1 MRRRALQRGSV
12 MVEVALVATLFF
24 ALVFGVISIA
34 YLVYAY
40 NSVGFMAQQGA
51 RWASVRGNT
60 SGSPTT
66 PAAVKTYVLTQ
77 GTGLATTALNVTT
90 TFTPDQNPG
99 STVKV
104 VVTYSATPLV
114 STFLPGTLNLTGS
127 SAVAIT
133 R

>member
-1 MRRRALQRGSV
+1 

-24 ALVFGVISIA
+24 ALVFGVITVA

-51 RWASVRGNT
+51 RWASVRGNA
-60 SGSPTT
+60 SGSP
-66 PAAVKTYVLTQ
+66 ASASAVKSYVLTQ
-77 GTGLATTALNVTT
+77 GTGLDTTALTVTT

-104 VVTYSATPLV
+104 VVTYAATPLV
-114 STFLPGTLNLTGS
+114 STFLPATLNLTGS
-127 SAVAIT
+127 SAVAIS